1 MRTEIEKQ
9 KKSRKSCTLSSR
21 REREKKKQ
29 EMIIDDNPT
38 TIHRRASHHVKK
50 DMVARPKKQWKV
62 RFGHRVVL
70 NVPPKWRGMWMSP
83 THCMCQSLF

>member
-1 MRTEIEKQ
+1 LKN
-9 KKSRKSCTLSSR
+9 KKKVENHALYLVG
-21 REREKKKQ
+21 EREKKKQ

-62 RFGHRVVL
+62 RFGYRVVL

>member
-1 MRTEIEKQ
+1 LKN
-9 KKSRKSCTLSSR
+9 KKKVENHALYLVG
-21 REREKKKQ
+21 EREKKKQ

-83 THCMCQSLF
+83 THYMCQSLF